1 MTFRIAVGA
10 IGVLSLGV
18 ALWAAENSPGK
29 ADPGP
34 RYDTQT
40 VIAFEA
46 VVSEVRTKESMPEG
60 VSLMVKNDSDAAWT
74 VYLGPAD
81 FVKGFD
87 ITFKKGDR
95 IHVTG
100 SKVKLGGGEV
110 LVLAREVR
118 KESATLYLR
127 GKEGEPYW

>member
-10 IGVLSLGV
+10 MGILALGV
-18 ALWAAENSPGK
+18 AIWAENSPGK

-34 RYDTQT
+34 RYDTRT
-40 VIAFEA
+40 VVAFEA
-46 VVSEVRTKESMPEG
+46 VVSEVRTKESVPAG
-60 VSLMVKNDSDAAWT
+60 VSLLVKNDSDAAWT

-87 ITFKKGDR
+87 LTFKKGDR

-100 SKVKLGGGEV
+100 SKLKLGDDV

-118 KESATLYLR
+118 KEAATLYLR